1 LSIAEEEELNSRE
14 RTLEEINNRKWETD
28 KFRDIDR

>member
-14 RTLEEINNRKWETD
+14 RTLEEINNRTWETD
-28 KFRDIDR
+28 KLRDIDR